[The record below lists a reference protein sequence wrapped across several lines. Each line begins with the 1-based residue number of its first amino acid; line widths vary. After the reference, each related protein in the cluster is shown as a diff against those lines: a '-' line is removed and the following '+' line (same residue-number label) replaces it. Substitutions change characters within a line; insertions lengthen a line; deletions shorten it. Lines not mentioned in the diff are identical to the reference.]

1 MVLQGLPCDTNGNT
15 LPPGTPPAL
24 RPLPDTPWAPFVNG
38 VQFKTADFLFR
49 RAEMSAG
56 NIDDLLDLW
65 AESME
70 NSYDSPPF
78 ESHEHVYET
87 IDATHY
93 GDAPWKCFTVSYS
106 GEASQPCPT
115 WQKDI
120 WEVFYRDPDVVLS
133 QMLGNPDF
141 HGQFDYASYVHLDK
155 GGSRIWSDFMS
166 GNFAF
171 CQSV

>member
-15 LPPGTPPAL
+15 LPPGTLPAL
-24 RPLPDTPWAPFVNG
+24 QPLPDTPWAPFVNG
-38 VQFKTADFLFR
+38 VQFKTADFLFQC
-49 RAEMSAG
+49 AKMSAG
-56 NIDDLLDLW
+56 NIDDLFDLW

-93 GDAPWKCFTVSYS
+93 GDALWKCFTVSYS

-141 HGQFDYASYVHLDK
+141 HGQFDYALYVHLDK
-155 GGSRIWSDFMS
+155 GGSQIWSDFMS

-171 CQSV
+171 RQSV